1 MLLRARCLELAHLSF
16 TAQVCTMAF
25 GSKGLFTCPVQCEN
39 SGPSTFVSVVLHVI
53 TNLFREKKNRSFG
66 PRILKGSV
74 RFRDRCLR
82 PARYST
88 RLFGPRGRVI
98 NGRADEG
105 TESIR
110 QTTDARVTHVS
121 ARCDLPFFCR
131 VTRLILPGYPPTLSV

>member
-39 SGPSTFVSVVLHVI
+39 NGPSTFISVVLHVI
-53 TNLFREKKNRSFG
+53 TNLFREKKTGHLDRVSS
-66 PRILKGSV
+66 KVSV

-121 ARCDLPFFCR
+121 ARCDLAF
-131 VTRLILPGYPPTLSV
+131 SAE